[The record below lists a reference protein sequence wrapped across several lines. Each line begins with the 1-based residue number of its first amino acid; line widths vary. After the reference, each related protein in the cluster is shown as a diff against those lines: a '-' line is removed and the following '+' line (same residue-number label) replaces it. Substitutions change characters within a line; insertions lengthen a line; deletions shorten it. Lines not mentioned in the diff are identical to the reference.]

1 MQNNLLPLPE
11 GLPTFQQALASLESV
26 PSILYRGLEHAAYK
40 TCTFRDDECPK
51 ELLDGGL
58 SASLLRFHAIRYL
71 QGKGIE
77 ALPDDPAWHFDHLS
91 FMGIAFYYNQQHVR
105 VLKGP
110 QGSLLGCGIS
120 EKRKRFYNQLPSN
133 YLMGNTP
140 MRSQA
145 NLIVLWDFDPSY
157 HLSKLRLALPA
168 KGGRRPQDVSVY
180 WCEVLSHPAE
190 TENITP
196 PATPA
201 GDDGL
206 GGLIAPHPDTISAK
220 ETKGKG

>member
-1 MQNNLLPLPE
+1 MQNNLLPLPD
-11 GLPTFQQALASLESV
+11 GLPTSKEALKSLERI
-26 PSILYRGLEHAAYK
+26 PDILYRGLEHAAFK
-40 TCTFRDDECPK
+40 TSTFRDAECPN
-51 ELLDGGL
+51 EPLDGGL

-71 QGKGIE
+71 QGKGIN

-110 QGSLLGCGIS
+110 QGSLPGCGIS

-133 YLMGNTP
+133 YLVGNNPNRTH
-140 MRSQA
+140 S
-145 NLIVLWDFDPSY
+145 NLIVLWDFDFSY
-157 HLSKLRLALPA
+157 HLSQLWLALPA

-180 WCEVLSHPAE
+180 WCEPLRHPAE
-190 TENITP
+190 MQIAAAP
-196 PATPA
+196 PS

-206 GGLIAPHPDTISAK
+206 GGLIGPIPDTISDK
-220 ETKGKG
+220 EIKGKGK